1 MSLPGNIRLITLQP
15 AFYFWSP
22 IRCSLF
28 NTSIAEEGHLEYKAL
43 SYTRKKDAIYDED
56 KLRTLIRK
64 LGWQTFPYHLEV
76 DGKSDDG
83 ELHAVG

>member
-1 MSLPGNIRLITLQP
+1 LLSLPAFTYPELMSLPGNIRLITLQP

-43 SYTRKKDAIYDED
+43 SYTRKKDAIY
-56 KLRTLIRK
+56 
-64 LGWQTFPYHLEV
+64 LEV